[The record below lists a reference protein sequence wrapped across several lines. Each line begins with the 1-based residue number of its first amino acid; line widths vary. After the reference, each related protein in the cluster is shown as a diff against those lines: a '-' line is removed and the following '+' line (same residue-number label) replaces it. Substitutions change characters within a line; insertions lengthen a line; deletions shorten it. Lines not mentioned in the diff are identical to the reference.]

1 MPNIRRNAPAA
12 PPPAPPAAPATPKR
26 KTDVG
31 TAEPLGWVAEAK
43 VNRGTDDTRQTVASL
58 KSAAVG
64 LKPEVGAINAAPL
77 LGALGDGKAT
87 VDVPLKAG
95 RYTVKGVSFTVE
107 PGTVARVNVQV
118 KNGELVPVGN
128 GQHGTSVKIDP
139 PLDLPLWITGKGVE
153 LQGTDAKQKFEA
165 ELGGFFDVSF
175 KSKKL
180 SELVSGA
187 RPAGESSGAPAPAKS
202 NGKGDAGLGEL
213 ANQMLDLSKVKVDA
227 KVTLRE
233 SELDLGGAKVKVDGS
248 TLFSVK
254 GDGQH
259 ATVSGHVQL
268 DGFAL
273 KEGGV
278 EFASSGS
285 GGQAELSSSIDRVNG
300 GYQLDSKLSGLKMT
314 VDQFTS
320 TQASTVVPGKVDKV
334 SLGPTEI
341 HDGELRLVTK
351 LGMNGLAAT
360 GMSKPTV
367 TMSLKASGELK
378 DAQLTVKDAKD
389 SATASVRGQF
399 SGSLSL
405 GPEGAQFD
413 AKLTGAHVDV
423 RDLQQTVH
431 GNKVSIERAVADGDV
446 HFTNAPGRL
455 TVDGEAK
462 RLDIVVDDFKG
473 GSAKMQADLGR
484 TSVTG
489 QGKFHIGAEGVRAEG
504 RMHGEANIDS
514 ASFAVGKGKGGSLGS
529 SSVSGDVTKLALGKG
544 AATMRLENVKA
555 DVGVQRVSLEVG
567 QANVTGGGR
576 VKGTG
581 TVVLDANGFTLDGKG
596 QVSMQLDDGRVH
608 SSTLDL
614 QMTKGSGAELNI
626 NELSLGKTTSVKVG
640 PGSRLDAVLAGGSL
654 QVGGT
659 TVELEKGGRAQVSVK
674 SVELREGK
682 TDLRGSVKLDAKVKA
697 GGALGQLEVQGVK
710 VHPADVEGRVKVSID
725 DVHLAD
731 DRLSFKNAQVSL
743 DAKVGKYVGV
753 ATPGQ
758 PGLGSLQDPVPVV
771 SAADVKK
778 STAAQ
783 LAGIA
788 PPMAA
793 AGASPVEAL
802 RLLRDGDV
810 RVEVPMQGTIEA
822 LGIDVVKLP
831 PGSKLDL
838 TLSVRDGK
846 VVPAD
851 TKVQLSGGVK
861 AVGVEVLGVHL
872 DEKMRVH
879 ADLKVAGRAVSVLVP
894 GVKVPADMDS
904 LANLAAKNTK
914 GGASTASSPASKS
927 EGKSELLDLAHA
939 QLDVSNAT
947 FSKGRLSIPGGSLE
961 LAEGSKLSFHGT
973 PLSGELTG
981 SVALDGVTLTRDDV
995 ALKGTGGRGELRL
1008 SYRREGDKAV
1018 VDGSLANLAMSTDYV
1033 VRKSADGDYVSLG
1046 AGKMSG
1052 GSVSLHAELPVDA
1065 RGLPVFTGLAA
1076 NSDAT
1081 INVPSFSGDLKGARM
1096 TTPRGS
1102 AAIGPSH
1109 VEGSV
1114 GFSKAGGLTLK
1125 ASVDAVD
1132 AEVAG
1137 VQVRQQGKHLDV
1149 EQARLKG
1156 RSGTI
1161 DLGPD
1166 RLSVDAKQLAWDA
1179 TVRQVDAKVP
1189 RGQLKAGQV
1198 HVSGE
1203 GRFSYDSKKELK
1215 VEGRLHV
1222 DGNVGGEVK
1231 LAKAVTINRKSGV
1244 AVQR

>member
-1 MPNIRRNAPAA
+1 
-12 PPPAPPAAPATPKR
+12 
-26 KTDVG
+26 
-31 TAEPLGWVAEAK
+31 
-43 VNRGTDDTRQTVASL
+43 
-58 KSAAVG
+58 
-64 LKPEVGAINAAPL
+64 
-77 LGALGDGKAT
+77 
-87 VDVPLKAG
+87 
-95 RYTVKGVSFTVE
+95 
-107 PGTVARVNVQV
+107 
-118 KNGELVPVGN
+118 
-128 GQHGTSVKIDP
+128 
-139 PLDLPLWITGKGVE
+139 
-153 LQGTDAKQKFEA
+153 
-165 ELGGFFDVSF
+165 
-175 KSKKL
+175 
-180 SELVSGA
+180 
-187 RPAGESSGAPAPAKS
+187 
-202 NGKGDAGLGEL
+202 
-213 ANQMLDLSKVKVDA
+213 
-227 KVTLRE
+227 
-233 SELDLGGAKVKVDGS
+233 
-248 TLFSVK
+248 
-254 GDGQH
+254 
-259 ATVSGHVQL
+259 
-268 DGFAL
+268 
-273 KEGGV
+273 
-278 EFASSGS
+278 
-285 GGQAELSSSIDRVNG
+285 
-300 GYQLDSKLSGLKMT
+300 
-314 VDQFTS
+314 
-320 TQASTVVPGKVDKV
+320 
-334 SLGPTEI
+334 
-341 HDGELRLVTK
+341 
-351 LGMNGLAAT
+351 
-360 GMSKPTV
+360 
-367 TMSLKASGELK
+367 
-378 DAQLTVKDAKD
+378 
-389 SATASVRGQF
+389 
-399 SGSLSL
+399 
-405 GPEGAQFD
+405 
-413 AKLTGAHVDV
+413 
-423 RDLQQTVH
+423 
-431 GNKVSIERAVADGDV
+431 
-446 HFTNAPGRL
+446 
-455 TVDGEAK
+455 
-462 RLDIVVDDFKG
+462 
-473 GSAKMQADLGR
+473 
-484 TSVTG
+484 
-489 QGKFHIGAEGVRAEG
+489 
-504 RMHGEANIDS
+504 
-514 ASFAVGKGKGGSLGS
+514 
-529 SSVSGDVTKLALGKG
+529 
-544 AATMRLENVKA
+544 
-555 DVGVQRVSLEVG
+555 
-567 QANVTGGGR
+567 
-576 VKGTG
+576 
-581 TVVLDANGFTLDGKG
+581 
-596 QVSMQLDDGRVH
+596 
-608 SSTLDL
+608 
-614 QMTKGSGAELNI
+614 
-626 NELSLGKTTSVKVG
+626 
-640 PGSRLDAVLAGGSL
+640 
-654 QVGGT
+654 
-659 TVELEKGGRAQVSVK
+659 
-674 SVELREGK
+674 
-682 TDLRGSVKLDAKVKA
+682 VKLDAKVKA

-788 PPMAA
+788 PPVAA

-822 LGIDVVKLP
+822 LGLDVVKLP

-838 TLSVRDGK
+838 SLSVRDGK

-861 AVGVEVLGVHL
+861 AVGVEVLGAHL
-872 DEKMRVH
+872 DEKLRVH
-879 ADLKVAGRAVSVLVP
+879 ADLKVAGRTVSVLVP

-904 LANLAAKNTK
+904 LTQLAAKTTK
-914 GGASTASSPASKS
+914 GDSSKS
-927 EGKSELLDLAHA
+927 EGKGSELIDLAHA

-947 FSKGRLSIPGGSLE
+947 FSKGRIAIPGGSLE

-1018 VDGSLANLAMSTDYV
+1018 VDGSLSNLAMSTDYV

-1065 RGLPVFTGLAA
+1065 KGLPVFTGLAA

-1137 VQVRQQGKHLDV
+1137 VQVRQQGKNLDV

-1203 GRFSYDSKKELK
+1203 GRFAYDSKKELK